1 MIHEGE
7 LKRMNKVKSA
17 VGRVGGCLNRHKK
30 ALVIVVLLLLIA
42 AVGLWYFKLRRPAL
56 PTAAKSGSY
65 VRTVTLQKGTLDD
78 SISASGTVEGSDV
91 SNVTTDLKSTVKT
104 VDVQVGD
111 MVEAGDVIC
120 TLDTEKPGEEHRKV
134 EGDSGRQHGAGGKDL
149 PEGTGEPG

>member
-30 ALVIVVLLLLIA
+30 ALVIVVLILLIA

-78 SISASGTVEGSDV
+78 SISASGTVESSDV
-91 SNVTTDLKSTVKT
+91 SNVTTDLKYTVKT

-111 MVEAGDVIC
+111 MVEA
-120 TLDTEKPGEEHRKV
+120 EEHRKG